1 MHASI
6 RRRLFSSAL
15 LLVIIPLLTGFLT
28 GCVSGAKVD
37 RMVVGIPGSETASIG
52 AAANSNQ
59 KLRQSVAVGLVE
71 GGSETYRLWVS
82 QISNENFKEA
92 LSKSLKNSGIEAETP
107 NQARY
112 VLSASIRKV
121 DQPWFGFDMT
131 VDTVISYI
139 LTDKISSTVLLNQEI
154 VATHTADF
162 TETLYGPSRLR
173 LANEGSA
180 KQNIA
185 KLISSLKDFDPD
197 TVSTPTN

>member
-1 MHASI
+1 MRSFL
-6 RRRLFSSAL
+6 RRLISSAVL
-15 LLVIIPLLTGFLT
+15 LLAIPLLTGILT

-37 RMVVGIPGSETASIG
+37 RMVVGIPGSEMSG
-52 AAANSNQ
+52 AAGSANE
-59 KLRQSVAVGLVE
+59 KLRQSVAVGAVD

-82 QISNENFKEA
+82 QISNENFKDA
-92 LSKSLKNSGIEAETP
+92 LSKSLKNSGIESENP
-107 NQARY
+107 DQARY

-139 LTDKISSTVLLNQEI
+139 LTEKASSKVLLNQEI
-154 VATHTADF
+154 AASHTADF
-162 TETLYGPSRLR
+162 TEALYGPSRLR

-185 KLISSLKDFDPD
+185 KLISSLKEFDPD
-197 TVSTPTN
+197 KVSTPIN

>member
-6 RRRLFSSAL
+6 RRRLISSAL
-15 LLVIIPLLTGFLT
+15 LLLVIPLITGFLT

-37 RMVVGIPGSETASIG
+37 RMVVGVPGSEMAASG
-52 AAANSNQ
+52 VAVNE
-59 KLRQSVAVGLVE
+59 KLRQSVAVGSVE

-92 LSKSLKNSGIEAETP
+92 LSKSLKNSGIEAENP
-107 NQARY
+107 DQARY

-139 LTDKISSTVLLNQEI
+139 LTDKASSTVLLNQE
-154 VATHTADF
+154 VGASHTADF

-180 KQNIA
+180 KQNIS

-197 TVSTPTN
+197 KVSAPSN

>member
-6 RRRLFSSAL
+6 HRRLVSSVLL
-15 LLVIIPLLTGFLT
+15 LLVIPLITGFLT

-37 RMVVGIPGSETASIG
+37 RMVVGVPGSEVAGSG
-52 AAANSNQ
+52 AAVNE
-59 KLRQSVAVGLVE
+59 KLRQAVAVGSVE

-92 LSKSLKNSGIEAETP
+92 LSKSLKNSGIEAENP
-107 NQARY
+107 DQARY

-131 VDTVISYI
+131 VDTVVSYI
-139 LTDKISSTVLLNQEI
+139 LTDKASSTVLLNKE
-154 VATHTADF
+154 VGASHTADF
-162 TETLYGPSRLR
+162 TEALYGPSRLR

-180 KQNIA
+180 KQNIS

-197 TVSTPTN
+197 QVATPNF

>member
-1 MHASI
+1 MHASL
-6 RRRLFSSAL
+6 RRRLVSSAL
-15 LLVIIPLLTGFLT
+15 LLMVIPLITGFLT

-37 RMVVGIPGSETASIG
+37 RMVVGIPGGEPVGGSAV
-52 AAANSNQ
+52 ANE
-59 KLRQSVAVGLVE
+59 KLRQSVSVGGVE
-71 GGSETYRLWVS
+71 GGRETYRLWVS

-92 LSKSLKNSGIEAETP
+92 LSKSLKNSGIESENP
-107 NQARY
+107 DQARY

-139 LTDKISSTVLLNQEI
+139 LTEKSSSKVLLNQEI
-154 VATHTADF
+154 AASHTADF
-162 TETLYGPSRLR
+162 TEALYGPSRLR

-185 KLISSLKDFDPD
+185 KLLSSLQEFDPD
-197 TVSTPTN
+197 RVSTPTH